1 MRSTLYVSFGPRN
14 SSIGRCENLS
24 RILDLRLTVDA
35 GLSGVISYRKTF
47 FSFPN
52 RPANVI
58 FYLAN
63 SLLLPNI
70 IHSLENYKT

>member
-1 MRSTLYVSFGPRN
+1 
-14 SSIGRCENLS
+14 
-24 RILDLRLTVDA
+24 
-35 GLSGVISYRKTF
+35 VISYRKTF

-52 RPANVI
+52 KPANVI

>member
-1 MRSTLYVSFGPRN
+1 MSFGPRN

-24 RILDLRLTVDA
+24 LILELRFAVDA
-35 GLSGVISYRKTF
+35 GLFGVISYRKTF

-52 RPANVI
+52 KPANVI

-63 SLLLPNI
+63 SLVLPNI

>member
-1 MRSTLYVSFGPRN
+1 MSFGPRN

-35 GLSGVISYRKTF
+35 GLFGVISYRKTF

-52 RPANVI
+52 NPGNVI

-63 SLLLPNI
+63 YLTRCL
-70 IHSLENYKT
+70 T